1 MSSPPS
7 NLSPPP
13 SGSIDSWKRK
23 YDILEAQCAISK
35 DFGPK
40 STAYVPTHFSGVLSN
55 HCEPSVTANQKSLG
69 RHFRRIVDM
78 FTSVRDLIEE
88 NDRRMEASA
97 DGDES
102 EELDEE

>member
-1 MSSPPS
+1 
-7 NLSPPP
+7 
-13 SGSIDSWKRK
+13 
-23 YDILEAQCAISK
+23 
-35 DFGPK
+35 
-40 STAYVPTHFSGVLSN
+40 
-55 HCEPSVTANQKSLG
+55 
-69 RHFRRIVDM
+69 M